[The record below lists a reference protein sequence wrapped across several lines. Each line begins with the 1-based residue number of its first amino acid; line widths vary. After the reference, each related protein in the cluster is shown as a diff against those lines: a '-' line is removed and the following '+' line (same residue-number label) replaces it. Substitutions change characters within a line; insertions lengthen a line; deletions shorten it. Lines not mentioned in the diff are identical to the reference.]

1 MSKREITYI
10 YKDHNLFKIM
20 TNKGA
25 IVTYLSIILI
35 MHNYILCLELCE
47 MLLLNK
53 VMQQASA

>member
-1 MSKREITYI
+1 MSKREVTYI

-25 IVTYLSIILI
+25 IVSYLSIILI

-47 MLLLNK
+47 ML
-53 VMQQASA
+53 